1 MSDSM
6 EVLFGYAQKCLMP
19 GYLCRD
25 EAYAASDRC
34 AEQQEEVVRAALDEK
49 GQAHLKNLLGELEVT
64 QAARD
69 RAAFLCGF
77 RLARELAGF

>member
-1 MSDSM
+1 MTNSM
-6 EVLFGYAQKCLMP
+6 EALFGYAQKHLFL
-19 GYLCRD
+19 GYLCQD

-34 AEQQEEVVRAALDEK
+34 AEQQEELVRAALAEK
-49 GQAHLKNLLGELEVT
+49 EQVHLKNLLNELEAT

-77 RLARELAGF
+77 HLALELAGM

>member
-1 MSDSM
+1 MSELM
-6 EVLFGYAQKCLMP
+6 EVLFGYAQKHLFL

-34 AEQQEEVVRAALDEK
+34 VERQEELVRAALAE
-49 GQAHLKNLLGELEVT
+49 GEQIHLENLLNELEVT

-77 RLARELAGF
+77 HLALELAGL

>member
-1 MSDSM
+1 MNGSM
-6 EVLFGYAQKCLMP
+6 EVLFGYAQKYLLP

-25 EAYAASDRC
+25 EAYVASDRC
-34 AEQQEEVVRAALDEK
+34 VERQEELVWAALAEEDRIC
-49 GQAHLKNLLGELEVT
+49 LKNLLNELEVI

>member
-1 MSDSM
+1 MTDSM
-6 EVLFGYAQKCLMP
+6 EALFNYAQKRLLP

-34 AEQQEEVVRAALDEK
+34 AGQQEELIRAALAEK
-49 GQAHLKNLLGELEVT
+49 EQIHLKNLLAELEII
-64 QAARD
+64 QSARD

-77 RLARELAGF
+77 HLALELAGL